1 MIELGLLAMTVE
13 IGGPWLIHMACV
25 AIVAAAIGWF
35 VPWFTAAVTLS
46 YVLGSAGAFLLTGT
60 SQTGSFYWEECFWEP
75 IFDGRFLSFAGEDG
89 MGLLLAWLLPLAISL
104 TVIVFV
110 KRLKLAD
117 GVTTTVVQPSDS
129 PPKREEEG

>member
-1 MIELGLLAMTVE
+1 MINLLAMTVE
-13 IGGPWLIHMACV
+13 IGGPWLIHLACV
-25 AIVAAAIGWF
+25 AIVAAATGWF
-35 VPWFTAAVTLS
+35 IPWFTAAVTLS
-46 YVLGSAGAFLLTGT
+46 CVLGCAGAFLLTGA
-60 SQTGSFYWEECFWEP
+60 SQAGSVYWRDFFWEP
-75 IFDGRFLSFAGEDG
+75 IFRGRFLSFAGEDG

-117 GVTTTVVQPSDS
+117 SRTTTVVQPSAP